1 MLGTLARRMDRLERN
16 RTALLAS
23 VAPLSPQQLGYRP
36 AAERW
41 HMLDIVEHLII
52 IEELVLR
59 ALGTR
64 PGPLPA
70 VARLQGALR
79 LTALRVY
86 LRAGGRIQA
95 PSRAI
100 FPRGS
105 VTLPELRERWDR
117 ARAGYHSALEA
128 FDRTD
133 LVRPMMKHPI
143 IGKLTP
149 AQTLA
154 FLDAHLSHH
163 RRQIERLQRTFPPQ
177 VSPPPSSR

>member
-1 MLGTLARRMDRLERN
+1 MLPQLARGLDRLERH
-16 RTALLAS
+16 RAALLAGL
-23 VAPLSPQQLGYRP
+23 APLTPEQLGYRP
-36 AAERW
+36 SAERW

-59 ALGTR
+59 SLGTR

-70 VARLQGALR
+70 VARLQGAMR
-79 LTALRVY
+79 LTALRLY
-86 LRAGGRIQA
+86 LRAGGKIQA
-95 PSRAI
+95 PTRAI

-105 VTLPELRERWDR
+105 ISLSELHDRW
-117 ARAGYHSALEA
+117 ARTGAGYRTALEA

-133 LVRPMMKHPI
+133 LIRPMMKHPI

-149 AQTLA
+149 VQTLT

-163 RRQIERLQRTFPPQ
+163 RRQIERLRRSIPH
-177 VSPPPSSR
+177 V